1 MKLIDEKIK
10 ALGLTKGQYCEKY
23 GFKFKDFA
31 AKVHTLE
38 AKIEW
43 ANTFLKP
50 LGLSA
55 QILPQDSTEAVR
67 FFLTERLS
75 EQMDDES
82 VRFLGSETPPE
93 IKGLTFY
100 DEIEKTV
107 SMYNSI
113 EGVSVQIGKEGT
125 AGEYLD
131 KGLGEGKLQPEDDAE
146 SLL

>member
-50 LGLSA
+50 LGLKAPIVPEGRSA
-55 QILPQDSTEAVR
+55 A
-67 FFLTERLS
+67 
-75 EQMDDES
+75 
-82 VRFLGSETPPE
+82 RFLIREQLEEQADEQLLKAADPQGQLYYDETLEAICMYTGSEIALCE
-93 IKGLTFY
+93 A
-100 DEIEKTV
+100 
-107 SMYNSI
+107 
-113 EGVSVQIGKEGT
+113 Q
-125 AGEYLD
+125 
-131 KGLGEGKLQPEDDAE
+131 DDAD